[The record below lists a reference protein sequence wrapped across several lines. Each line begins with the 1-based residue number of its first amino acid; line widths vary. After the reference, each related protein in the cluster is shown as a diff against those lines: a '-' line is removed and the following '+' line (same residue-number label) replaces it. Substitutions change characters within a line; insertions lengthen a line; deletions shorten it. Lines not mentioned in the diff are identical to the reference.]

1 MSTRSNIIIKNGR
14 TEILLYRH
22 CDGYLTGAGQDLLD
36 DLSNSDFEKE
46 PYFDN
51 VAEYFNIAK
60 FTEKLLNQNTDY
72 RIDNQLGGDIQYL
85 YTFEFEDSYEHGD
98 HYNRVKLKSIEVD
111 QEHEYGRG
119 GTNKYKSLSEF
130 QDAINKARKENE

>member
-72 RIDNQLGGDIQYL
+72 RIDNQLGGDIEYL

>member
-22 CDGYLTGAGQDLLD
+22 CDGYLTGTGQDLHD
-36 DLSNSDFEKE
+36 DLSNSDF
-46 PYFDN
+46 DN
-51 VAEYFNIAK
+51 VGQYFNIAK
-60 FTEKLLNQNTDY
+60 FTEKLLSQNTDY
-72 RIDNQLGGDIQYL
+72 RIDNQLGGDIEYL
-85 YTFEFEDSYEHGD
+85 YTFEFEDGYEHGD

>member
-22 CDGYLTGAGQDLLD
+22 CDGYLTGTGQDLHD
-36 DLSNSDFEKE
+36 DLSNSDF
-46 PYFDN
+46 DN
-51 VAEYFNIAK
+51 VGQYFNIAK
-60 FTEKLLNQNTDY
+60 FTEKLLSQNSSY
-72 RIDNQLGGDIQYL
+72 RIDNQLGGDIEYL
-85 YTFEFEDSYEHGD
+85 YIFEFEDGYEHGD

-119 GTNKYKSLSEF
+119 GKNKYKSLSEF